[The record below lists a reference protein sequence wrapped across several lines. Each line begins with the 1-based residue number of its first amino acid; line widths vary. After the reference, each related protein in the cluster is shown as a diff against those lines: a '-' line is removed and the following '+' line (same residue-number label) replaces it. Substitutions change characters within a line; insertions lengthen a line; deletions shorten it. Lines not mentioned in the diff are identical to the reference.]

1 VLRGTLWFLLRGQ
14 TVAEKPGVC
23 MNRKTGIVVT
33 GGRRFAMMVAAPA
46 TILMLV
52 IATCLTSFPA
62 AAAPAKAAS
71 FPTGAV
77 FNTPR
82 AAGGS
87 AAEQYVWHNYVTSMI
102 NGTPSGAQITIS
114 TYSWDHPASL
124 AAIEAADA
132 RGVTVKLVLWEG
144 RANTPEIARLSKA
157 LNDKKTPGSFLKA
170 CKGSCLGAQSGDVG
184 VHHAKIFTF
193 SEVLTRT
200 GTVKY
205 VSTFGSGNLTATNA
219 AYSFNNSHIVRN
231 DAKMYA
237 ALNSYV
243 ALMPADRDSRAS
255 KVRTVYS
262 GKYLLYLY
270 PQKSNVPD
278 LILDTL
284 NRTACRAPAGYGSR
298 GRTVVRVAMFSWS
311 YGRVGIAK
319 RLARLHKAG
328 CNVAVIVTNDV
339 AAGRIDRRVLEIL
352 IDAKVPTWDGYYVR
366 NNEAQFYQH
375 GKTLILDGSV
385 WGKGHELTYAG
396 SANWTRNALDTNA
409 ETVVRVK
416 SADEFLSWWSRC
428 KLHSDLIRKL
438 PPPGDARRAPITPVP
453 GYELE
458 EPMTR

>member
-1 VLRGTLWFLLRGQ
+1 
-14 TVAEKPGVC
+14 
-23 MNRKTGIVVT
+23 MNRTTGLAVT
-33 GGRRFAMMVAAPA
+33 GGRRISMMIAAPA

-52 IATCLTSFPA
+52 VATCLTSVPA
-62 AAAPAKAAS
+62 AAAPAKPAS
-71 FPTGAV
+71 FPSGAV

-102 NGTPSGAQITIS
+102 NGTPSGGQITIS
-114 TYSWDHPASL
+114 TYAWDHPESL

-132 RGVTVKLVLWEG
+132 RGVTVKLVLWEK
-144 RANTPEIARLSKA
+144 RAYTPEIIRLKKA
-157 LNDKKTPGSFLKA
+157 LNDGKTRGSYLKE
-170 CKGSCLGAQSGDVG
+170 CKGSCLGPLSGDVG

-193 SEVLTRT
+193 SEVLTPT

-205 VSTFGSGNLTATNA
+205 VSTFGSANLTLGNG

-237 ALNSYV
+237 ALNSYI
-243 ALMPADRDSRAS
+243 ALMPADRDSRGS

-262 GKYLLYLY
+262 GQYLLYLY

-284 NRTACRAPAGYGSR
+284 NRTGCRAPAGYGSR

-328 CNVAVIVTNDV
+328 CNVAVIVNNDV
-339 AAGRIDRRVLEIL
+339 SMSRIDRHILKIL
-352 IDAKVPTWDGYYVR
+352 IDAKVPMWDGYYVR
-366 NNEAQFYQH
+366 NNQAQFYQH

-416 SADEFLSWWSRC
+416 SAKEYLRWWSRC
-428 KLHSDLIRKL
+428 KLHSHRMTTL
-438 PPPGDARRAPITPVP
+438 PPIGDARRAPITPVP

>member
-1 VLRGTLWFLLRGQ
+1 
-14 TVAEKPGVC
+14 
-23 MNRKTGIVVT
+23 M
-33 GGRRFAMMVAAPA
+33 
-46 TILMLV
+46 
-52 IATCLTSFPA
+52 
-62 AAAPAKAAS
+62 
-71 FPTGAV
+71 

-82 AAGGS
+82 GAGGS

-102 NGTPSGAQITIS
+102 NGTPSGGQITIS

-157 LNDKKTPGSFLKA
+157 LNDSKTPGSFLKA
-170 CKGSCLGAQSGDVG
+170 CKGSCLGATSGDVG

-193 SEVLTRT
+193 SEVLTPT

-219 AYSFNNSHIVRN
+219 AYSFNNSHIVQN
-231 DAKMYA
+231 DLKMYT

-243 ALMPADRDSRAS
+243 ALMRADRDRRAAT
-255 KVRTVYS
+255 VRTVNS
-262 GKYLLYLY
+262 GQYLLYLY
-270 PQKSNVPD
+270 PQKSYVPD

-284 NRTACRAPAGYGSR
+284 NKTGCTAPAGFGSR

-339 AAGRIDRRVLEIL
+339 AAGRIDRRVLKIL
-352 IDAKVPTWDGYYVR
+352 VDAKVPTWDGYYVR

-375 GKTLILDGSV
+375 GKTLVLDGSV

-409 ETVVRVK
+409 ETVVRIK

-428 KLHSDLIRKL
+428 KLHADRMKKL
-438 PPPGDARRAPITPVP
+438 PPPPGDARRAPITPVP

-458 EPMTR
+458 EPATR